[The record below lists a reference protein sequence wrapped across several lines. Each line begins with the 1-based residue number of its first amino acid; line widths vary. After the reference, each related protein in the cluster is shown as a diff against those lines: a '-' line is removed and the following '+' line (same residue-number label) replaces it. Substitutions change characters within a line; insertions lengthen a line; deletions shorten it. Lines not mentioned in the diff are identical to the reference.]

1 MKDINNFITEAVK
14 FTDDKFTLYK
24 GMSNKANYEYVIIF
38 PLGGVEM
45 YSKKALT
52 DMIGEEDDWDDV
64 DLRDT
69 YIELSHIELQTP
81 SGIIRYF
88 PSQPVPHLFPS
99 VSRIL
104 LCEVQDSMQVLPD
117 LVVHIWYAPVLV
129 MANME

>member
-69 YIELSHIELQTP
+69 YIELSELP
-81 SGIIRYF
+81 ADGEWHMVSG
-88 PSQPVPHLFPS
+88 PGGNG
-99 VSRIL
+99 
-104 LCEVQDSMQVLPD
+104 D
-117 LVVHIWYAPVLV
+117 LKDTIGQHCKI
-129 MANME
+129 